1 MISLRFSHIGEAR
14 KYTFSGPPI
23 LYGRFRPMSG
33 ELLKGTH
40 VLWGLD
46 YGVGPL
52 SSRQGKPKHLRQ
64 EACMD
69 FAVM

>member
-1 MISLRFSHIGEAR
+1 
-14 KYTFSGPPI
+14 